1 MIQMLEQRAGED
13 NFKRLLSRLVIT
25 SCQPATAAGKLH
37 IPPCL
42 AAANAMFFRYC
53 LAVAHAPK
61 TCQVH
66 LTESAATV
74 VSGSGGKTYGDA
86 ECFAPI

>member
-1 MIQMLEQRAGED
+1 MLEQRAGED

-42 AAANAMFFRYC
+42 AAANAMFFDTASLSHMHPKHVRC
-53 LAVAHAPK
+53 TSPNQQPLLFLAQVARP
-61 TCQVH
+61 
-66 LTESAATV
+66 TV
-74 VSGSGGKTYGDA
+74 MQNALHQYK
-86 ECFAPI
+86 